1 MIRNLDTALIRT
13 FVTVADKASMTAAA
27 NALHLTQG
35 AVSQQI
41 KRLEE
46 ALGCSLFERDR
57 RGLRLTRPG
66 ERLFGKG
73 KRLLGLNDE
82 IWAEMAGTEVAGQVR
97 LGVPYDL
104 VGTLL
109 APVLKAYAETYPQ
122 VEISLLCAASPDLA
136 AALAAG
142 TIDLAVI
149 EERVG
154 PSAGEC
160 LAIDRL
166 VWVGAKGGVARAK
179 RPLPVSI
186 VADTCAFRPVVLSA
200 LNEHGLEWRTVER
213 QHRRHDR
220 DGALRPCRHRLAG
233 LHRARRPRHPAFRC
247 RAAAAAEFFHQSA
260 FAEVWRGACR
270 AGVRAVYPGW
280 AGTAGCGGL
289 TELGF
294 ALPRR
299 SGERCRA
306 KLDGVGVALYS
317 VREDSC
323 ALVVPPLRRCFAAP
337 PLPPPEGEE
346 RCQACP
352 CHFQFLRRSSSASDG
367 FCVAND
373 PTLTSPP
380 RS

>member
-1 MIRNLDTALIRT
+1 MIRNLDMALIRT

-46 ALGCSLFERDR
+46 AFGSGLFERDR
-57 RGLRLTRPG
+57 RGLRLTRAG
-66 ERLFGKG
+66 EQLFGKG
-73 KRLLGLNDE
+73 KRLLALNDE
-82 IWAEMAGTEVAGQVR
+82 IWAEMAGTPVAGQVR

-109 APVLKAYAETYPQ
+109 APVLKTYAETYSQ
-122 VEISLLCAASPDLA
+122 VEISLVCASSPELT

-186 VADTCAFRPVVLSA
+186 VADTCAFRPAVLAA
-200 LNEHGLEWRTVER
+200 LSEHGLEWRTVFENGNIDATTATVR
-213 QHRRHDR
+213 SDLAVTTWLASTVPADLDILPSDLGLPPLPNFSINLHLPRLGVGAAAREFARHIR
-220 DGALRPCRHRLAG
+220 DGL
-233 LHRARRPRHPAFRC
+233 ARRPV
-247 RAAAAAEFFHQSA
+247 AA
-260 FAEVWRGACR
+260 
-270 AGVRAVYPGW
+270 
-280 AGTAGCGGL
+280 
-289 TELGF
+289 
-294 ALPRR
+294 
-299 SGERCRA
+299 
-306 KLDGVGVALYS
+306 
-317 VREDSC
+317 
-323 ALVVPPLRRCFAAP
+323 
-337 PLPPPEGEE
+337 
-346 RCQACP
+346 
-352 CHFQFLRRSSSASDG
+352 
-367 FCVAND
+367 
-373 PTLTSPP
+373 
-380 RS
+380 

>member
-1 MIRNLDTALIRT
+1 MLGMIRNLDTALIRT

-35 AVSQQI
+35 AVSQQV

-66 ERLFGKG
+66 ERLFGKA

-109 APVLKAYAETYPQ
+109 APVLKAYAEAYPR

-149 EERVG
+149 EEGVG

-160 LAIDRL
+160 LAVDRL

-200 LNEHGLEWRTVER
+200 LNEHGLEWRTLFENGNIDATTATVR
-213 QHRRHDR
+213 SDLAVTAWLASTVPA
-220 DGALRPCRHRLAG
+220 DLDILPFDAG
-233 LHRARRPRHPAFRC
+233 L
-247 RAAAAAEFFHQSA
+247 
-260 FAEVWRGACR
+260 
-270 AGVRAVYPGW
+270 
-280 AGTAGCGGL
+280 
-289 TELGF
+289 
-294 ALPRR
+294 
-299 SGERCRA
+299 
-306 KLDGVGVALYS
+306 
-317 VREDSC
+317 
-323 ALVVPPLRRCFAAP
+323 P
-337 PLPPPEGEE
+337 PLPNFSINLHLPKYGAAPAAQEFARYIRDGL
-346 RCQACP
+346 A
-352 CHFQFLRRSSSASDG
+352 RRA
-367 FCVAND
+367 VAA
-373 PTLTSPP
+373 
-380 RS
+380 